1 MDTSPLPPPIPTSPL
16 ETAPPPLNGYP
27 TRAERRAWLDHVLRG
42 VPLGA
47 HDERIVEWLA
57 GWDESTTLTVAS
69 LIERARAAELAEFGA
84 EVVRG
89 VEQCAR
95 CRSAL

>member
-1 MDTSPLPPPIPTSPL
+1 MTDPPIPTGPL
-16 ETAPPPLNGYP
+16 EVEPPPLNGYP

-42 VPLGA
+42 VQLGA
-47 HDERIVEWLA
+47 HDERMVEWLA
-57 GWDESTTLTVAS
+57 GCDEPTVQTVAS
-69 LIERARAAELAEFGA
+69 WIERARAAERAAFGA

>member
-1 MDTSPLPPPIPTSPL
+1 MDISPLPEPIPTGPL
-16 ETAPPPLNGYP
+16 EVEPPPLNGYP

-69 LIERARAAELAEFGA
+69 LIERARAAERVAYGA
-84 EVVRG
+84 EVVDGLAKR
-89 VEQCAR
+89 VDKDAP
-95 CRSAL
+95 